1 MKARKGAAML
11 EDFRD
16 HDPNPTVHERAW
28 MQTNPYPAVVR
39 VLVLAMVAV
48 MVGLSTA
55 NEPSPETPS
64 PVSVAARTAG

>member
-1 MKARKGAAML
+1 
-11 EDFRD
+11 
-16 HDPNPTVHERAW
+16 

-64 PVSVAARTAG
+64 PVSIAARTAG